1 MNKPTFQAIRD
12 VIIQVEDMQRAL
24 KFYGETLGLKISK
37 EYGHCTGFE
46 AGGVQLFVEQGKRP
60 GPVFEFLV
68 PDLQAAKQKLLAAG
82 CEIVEEDPE
91 LPRLYLR
98 DPYGLTFNLSQR

>member
-1 MNKPTFQAIRD
+1 MNRPAFHATRD
-12 VIIQVEDMQRAL
+12 VVLQVEDMARAL
-24 KFYGETLGLKISK
+24 KFYGET
-37 EYGHCTGFE
+37 
-46 AGGVQLFVEQGKRP
+46 EQGKRP

-68 PDLQAAKQKLLAAG
+68 PELQAAG
-82 CEIVEEDPE
+82 CQVVEEDPE